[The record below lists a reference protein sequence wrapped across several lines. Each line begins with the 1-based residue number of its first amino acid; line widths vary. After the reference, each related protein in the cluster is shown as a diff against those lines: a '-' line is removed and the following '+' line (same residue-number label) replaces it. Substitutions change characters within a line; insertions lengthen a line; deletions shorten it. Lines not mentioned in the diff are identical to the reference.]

1 MTIVKTYAKGQLVIP
16 KKIRKVLDLKPGQ
29 KVKLKLIDDHH
40 VELTP
45 IPDNPVDAFC
55 GVFKDGSSLTSSLIK
70 EHKEEKTRERKKA
83 HRLFRTSRLSKKRT

>member
-16 KKIRKVLDLKPGQ
+16 KKIRKILGLKPGQ
-29 KVKLKLIDDHH
+29 KVKLKLIDEQR

-45 IPDNPVDAFC
+45 IPDNPVEAFY
-55 GVFKDGSSLTSSLIK
+55 GIYKDGSSLTNSLIK

-83 HRLFRTSRLSKKRT
+83 NRLFRPSRLSKKRT